1 MKRLEYRIQGFKSC
15 LLRSWNLWQIQAY
28 FLSGLVMKTQNH
40 RWIIIAKGGIKFQ
53 ISNEILSQHTNIAF
67 ISVLA
72 FSHTDPSLHFHD
84 EVLFKY
90 STAAELRRIQN
101 LVKHLWWRFLRNL
114 TFWLASEWDPAALRV
129 FIAVR
134 NATKKVVST
143 VLMASKYGVGKG
155 GKPFERKHFW
165 AILKSPLT
173 TKTINQVLM
182 DFGRDVKI

>member
-40 RWIIIAKGGIKFQ
+40 RWIIIAKGDIKFQ
-53 ISNEILSQHTNIAF
+53 ISNEILSQHTKIAF

-101 LVKHLWWRFLRNL
+101 PVKTFVMEVFAKSYILTCFWMRSRCIESFYSSSQCYQKSCFNSLSGIEIWR
-114 TFWLASEWDPAALRV
+114 
-129 FIAVR
+129 
-134 NATKKVVST
+134 
-143 VLMASKYGVGKG
+143 
-155 GKPFERKHFW
+155 RK
-165 AILKSPLT
+165 
-173 TKTINQVLM
+173 
-182 DFGRDVKI
+182 RR